1 MREKW
6 DSRGAF
12 ILAAI
17 GSAIGLGN
25 VWRFPYICFK
35 NGGGAFLI
43 PYLIALLT
51 TGIPLMILEFSL
63 GHKFA
68 ASAPSAFRK
77 IGRYRGWLGWF
88 ALLVAFGIVSYYA
101 VIMAWSFDYFGYSFK
116 LSWGKDTESFF
127 MNTVLAR
134 SSGPFKL
141 GGLRAP
147 ILLGLLL
154 TWLAIIGCVWKG
166 PKTVGK
172 VVYVTVIL
180 PWLILIAFVIRG
192 VTLPGAVEGLK
203 YYLTPDFTA
212 LRNPQVWLA
221 AYSQIFFTLTLG
233 FGVMVAYA
241 SYLPR
246 DSDIINNAFIVS
258 FANCGTSF
266 LAGFAVFSTLGYYS
280 YCQNVPVSE
289 VVSSGIGLAF
299 ITYPTIINLL
309 PIARQLF
316 GILFFLMLLT
326 LGIDSAFSLV
336 EAGVAGVMD
345 KWQVNNRIK
354 INVTFGVV
362 AFIVGIIYT
371 TRGGLYWLD
380 IVDHFMSNFGLVIV
394 AILECIFL
402 GYMYRLSELKN
413 YANGLS
419 EFSVGIWWDICIKV
433 ISPIILALLIILEI
447 VDRVKGSYGGYPR
460 SAEFLGGWLVL
471 VAFLGIAIFL
481 NRLPGKEDN

>member
-6 DSRGAF
+6 NNRGAF

-77 IGRYRGWLGWF
+77 LSRYKGWVGWF

-101 VIMAWSFDYFGYSFK
+101 VIMAWSFDYLGYSFR

-127 MNTVLAR
+127 INTVLAR
-134 SSGPFKL
+134 SSGPFEL
-141 GGLRAP
+141 GNLRVP
-147 ILLGLLL
+147 ILVGLLL
-154 TWLAIIGCVWKG
+154 TWIAIIGCVWKG

-192 VTLPGAVEGLK
+192 ITLPGAVEGLK
-203 YYLTPDFTA
+203 YYLTPDFAA

-233 FGVMVAYA
+233 FGVMIAYA

-258 FANCGTSF
+258 LANCGTSF

-280 YCQNVPVSE
+280 YCQNVPVPE
-289 VVSSGIGLAF
+289 VISSGIGLAF

-336 EAGVAGVMD
+336 EAGVAGIMD
-345 KWQVNNRIK
+345 KWQTNNRVK
-354 INVTFGVV
+354 INVTFGIV

-371 TRGGLYWLD
+371 TGGGLYWLD

-394 AILECIFL
+394 AILECVIL

-413 YANGLS
+413 YANKLS
-419 EFSVGIWWDICIKV
+419 EFGVGIWWDICIKV
-433 ISPIILALLIILEI
+433 ISPIVLTLLIVLEV

-460 SAEFLGGWLVL
+460 SAEVLGGWLVL
-471 VAFLGIAIFL
+471 VAFFGIAIFL
-481 NRLPGKEDN
+481 NRLKGSED